1 MRAKVCL
8 EVVEPQEGKGS
19 IVSVTEASFPIL
31 KGRDANHL
39 ACGACQ
45 DVIAWNVSGDTA
57 REMFLVTNRLLFRC
71 RCGAHN
77 LVRPQPLPRAQAAAI
92 RIEERAEQV

>member
-1 MRAKVCL
+1 MRGKICL
-8 EVVEPQEGKGS
+8 EVVEPEEGKDS
-19 IVSVTEASFPIL
+19 IIPVTASSFPIL
-31 KGRDANHL
+31 KGRDMDHL

-57 REMFLVTNRLLFRC
+57 RELFMVVSRLLFRC

-77 LVRPQPLPRAQAAAI
+77 LVRPQRLPRI
-92 RIEERAEQV
+92 DAEPLQIAPAE